1 MRKTLKI
8 GPVTWSYLDSGE
20 GDEVWLA
27 FHGYGQEAE
36 VMLHFM
42 KTLRPSA
49 RILSFDLP
57 IHGGTEMKHTVLRP
71 SDISDIVGWAIKKT
85 GVQQC
90 SLAGF
95 SLGGKLVI
103 KLVELAPGNINQVL
117 LIAPDG
123 LKVNPLYWLV
133 THTIIGRELFHFFIS
148 YPQPILLTSKFLSK
162 SGLMN
167 KKIDAFVS
175 AQLDTRSKR
184 EKVLNTWVGFKQLAP
199 NLKDMRNKVWRYHI
213 KLTVVFGTRDSV
225 IHPRLAK
232 KISGDNCSSAD
243 LIWLDTGH
251 NLTTKEHALNLKDQ
265 VEFK

>member
-1 MRKTLKI
+1 
-8 GPVTWSYLDSGE
+8 
-20 GDEVWLA
+20 
-27 FHGYGQEAE
+27 
-36 VMLHFM
+36 
-42 KTLRPSA
+42 
-49 RILSFDLP
+49 
-57 IHGGTEMKHTVLRP
+57 MKHTVLRP

-167 KKIDAFVS
+167 KKIDGYGGGN
-175 AQLDTRSKR
+175 DMGRS
-184 EKVLNTWVGFKQLAP
+184 
-199 NLKDMRNKVWRYHI
+199 
-213 KLTVVFGTRDSV
+213 
-225 IHPRLAK
+225 
-232 KISGDNCSSAD
+232 
-243 LIWLDTGH
+243 
-251 NLTTKEHALNLKDQ
+251 
-265 VEFK
+265 